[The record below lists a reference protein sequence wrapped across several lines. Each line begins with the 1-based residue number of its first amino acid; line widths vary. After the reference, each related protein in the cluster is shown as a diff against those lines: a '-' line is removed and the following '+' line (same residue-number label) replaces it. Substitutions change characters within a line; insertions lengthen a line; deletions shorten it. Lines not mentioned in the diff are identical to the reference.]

1 MVKHNM
7 VFLLHPH
14 LSSKKEVSQGGGTQ
28 NVESNSQNQQSWG
41 FGMIPDKLAC
51 SKVAK
56 LFQLQQTLLQPEV
69 QLLHAVL
76 GADTAAQG
84 DGSLS
89 A

>member
-7 VFLLHPH
+7 HRH
-14 LSSKKEVSQGGGTQ
+14 LSSKNEVSQGGGTQ

-41 FGMIPDKLAC
+41 FGMIPNKLAC

-56 LFQLQQTLLQPEV
+56 LLQLQQTLLQPEG

-76 GADTAAQG
+76 GAGTAAQG
-84 DGSLS
+84 AASLS